1 MTDTRN
7 NFDWDLIDSSS
18 FPESRTRKALSKV
31 MRKARMEEPV
41 RRGRTILIR
50 WMAAAAVL
58 VILPALT
65 LLVHRMVTE
74 NKPETVQMTASA
86 ANGQT
91 RTVYLPDSTK
101 VVLNSGSV
109 LFYPSDFSDNER
121 RVCLSG
127 EAVFDVTADKDRP
140 FLVSTSDITVK
151 VFGTLFDV
159 QAYPEDPMVS
169 ASLSRGSVGIF
180 RNNDSGNPTMLHP
193 GEEFRMLKEDGS
205 YKISSVEPENVS
217 LWERGGVCLNAGDIH
232 ELIRILERRF
242 NVNIYL
248 TSDKYDSEIITAKF
262 IHGESIDEILTV
274 ICRLLPG
281 MVYNTTNTNIYIY

>member
-18 FPESRTRKALSKV
+18 FPESKTRKALSKV

-74 NKPETVQMTASA
+74 SKPETVQMTASA

-109 LFYPSDFSDNER
+109 LFYPSDFSGNER

-180 RNNDSGNPTMLHP
+180 RNTDPENPTMLHP